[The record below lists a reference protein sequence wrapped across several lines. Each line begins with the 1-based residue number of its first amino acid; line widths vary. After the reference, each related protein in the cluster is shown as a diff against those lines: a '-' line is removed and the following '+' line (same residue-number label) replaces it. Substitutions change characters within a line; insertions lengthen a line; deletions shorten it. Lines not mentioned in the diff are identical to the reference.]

1 MSSPL
6 LTAQQIVKNFGG
18 LTAVANV
25 SVHFDQN
32 ELIGLIG
39 PNGAGKTT
47 LFNLLT
53 GVTPVTSGAIS
64 FYTDQGVQSLNGK
77 RPAEIAQAGR

>member
-1 MSSPL
+1 MTRSPL
-6 LTAQQIVKNFGG
+6 LEAQSLVKNFGG
-18 LTAVANV
+18 LTAVADV

-47 LFNLLT
+47 LFNLLI
-53 GVTPVTSGAIS
+53 GETPVSSGTIS
-64 FYTDQGVQSLNGK
+64 FLSDQGVVRLTGK
-77 RPAEIAQAGR
+77 CSS